1 MPKPKPAIYPA
12 EIQSIRSTAI
22 PGGSSLVSDVRAF
35 KMTPVQA
42 VTRFFESG
50 KPSNTGIRYWQ
61 TLREVLELLPQCDW
75 ENDPSVNSID
85 GNRWV
90 FMDPDNENRVTTV
103 FTSEQAVIEHGIK
116 PLLGQAFDFKAWV
129 EQLTHGRLPEPE
141 MELQALA
148 AKAQNHAQQMLA
160 LESPKFAQAGD
171 NRHTLANPS
180 LDIVK
185 ATDQGNGG
193 NSAAYLAARLKKA
206 ERDDL
211 LAEIG
216 PGKRFKSVRA
226 AAIEAGIIKP
236 VPTVRVTSD
245 MEAVAAKLCQH
256 LTREQRIQLIDLLA
270 PDL

>member
-1 MPKPKPAIYPA
+1 MPKPKPATYPA

-75 ENDPSVNSID
+75 ENDPSIGSVD

-129 EQLTHGRLPEPE
+129 EQLTHGRLLEPE

-160 LESPKFAQAGD
+160 LESPKFAPPGNPHNNRD
-171 NRHTLANPS
+171 NVTVRG
-180 LDIVK
+180 
-185 ATDQGNGG
+185 QGNGG
-193 NSAAYLAARLKKA
+193 NSAAYLAARLKKS

-216 PGKRFKSVRA
+216 PGKRFRSVRA

-236 VPTVRVTSD
+236 VPTIRVTSD

>member
-1 MPKPKPAIYPA
+1 MPKPKPATYPA
-12 EIQSIRSTAI
+12 EIQSIRLTAI

-75 ENDPSVNSID
+75 ENDPSIGSVD

-103 FTSEQAVIEHGIK
+103 FTSEQAVIEYGIK

-148 AKAQNHAQQMLA
+148 VKAQDHAQQMLA
-160 LESPKFAQAGD
+160 LESPKFASAG
-171 NRHTLANPS
+171 RPHGK
-180 LDIVK
+180 LDDIKV
-185 ATDQGNGG
+185 TSQGDGG
-193 NSAAYLAARLKKA
+193 TSAAYLAARLKKA

-216 PGKRFKSVRA
+216 PGKRFQSIRA

-236 VPTVRVTSD
+236 VPTIRVTSD

>member
-1 MPKPKPAIYPA
+1 MPKPKPATYPA

-75 ENDPSVNSID
+75 ENDPSIGSVD

-141 MELQALA
+141 MELQRLHEL
-148 AKAQNHAQQMLA
+148 QNHGGDRRSEKARKAREDQDSDHN
-160 LESPKFAQAGD
+160 LEIG
-171 NRHTLANPS
+171 R
-180 LDIVK
+180 
-185 ATDQGNGG
+185 G
-193 NSAAYLAARLKKA
+193 AAYIKARLQ
-206 ERDDL
+206 RDHPKMAAALDRGEYPS
-211 LAEIG
+211 A
-216 PGKRFKSVRA
+216 RA

-236 VPTVRVTSD
+236 VPTIRVTSD
-245 MEAVAAKLCQH
+245 MQAVAAKLCQH

-270 PDL
+270 PDQ

>member
-1 MPKPKPAIYPA
+1 MPKPKPATYPA

-75 ENDPSVNSID
+75 ENDPSIGSVD

-90 FMDPDNENRVTTV
+90 FMDPGNENRVTTV

-141 MELQALA
+141 IELQALA
-148 AKAQNHAQQMLA
+148 VKAQTAKPRATHGEIGRGRA
-160 LESPKFAQAGD
+160 
-171 NRHTLANPS
+171 S
-180 LDIVK
+180 LDRVAIGHSKPASQLSSNSWERILPRLARDAPEVLERVK
-185 ATDQGNGG
+185 AG
-193 NSAAYLAARLKKA
+193 
-206 ERDDL
+206 E
-211 LAEIG
+211 
-216 PGKRFKSVRA
+216 FKSARA